1 MVDIKRLKGVKN
13 VGVCCHCKE
22 LAGVV
27 HEELIYL
34 AEQLGGL
41 DKRQKVAA
49 ALYMECLAGRKLNI
63 GGEQGNQASEMSF

>member
-1 MVDIKRLKGVKN
+1 MEAG
-13 VGVCCHCKE
+13 CHCKE

-34 AEQLGGL
+34 AEQLRGL

-49 ALYMECLAGRKLNI
+49 ALYMERLAGRKLNAR
-63 GGEQGNQASEMSF
+63 GEQGNQLSEMSF